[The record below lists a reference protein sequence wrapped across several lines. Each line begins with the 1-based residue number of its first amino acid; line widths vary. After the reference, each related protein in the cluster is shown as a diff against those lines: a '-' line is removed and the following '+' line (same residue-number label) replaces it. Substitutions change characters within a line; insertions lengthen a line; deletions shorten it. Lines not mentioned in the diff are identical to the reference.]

1 MTTRSH
7 SPLVELCF
15 LIEAPFMLDAP
26 DIDFN
31 DWVIERF
38 MGDFWVFGYGSL
50 MWNPGFEFIEQ
61 RRASI
66 NGLHRSLCVYSW
78 VHRGTRENPG
88 LVFGLDEGGSC
99 EGVAYKI
106 SSDLRPAVIN
116 YLRERELVT
125 NVYHE
130 IWSDIVLIDGSTT
143 NSLVY
148 AVDREHAQYAGNL
161 SHDEQLAIVETA
173 VGNSGVNRDYVINT
187 VQQLLDHNI
196 RDVALERLREDL
208 LI

>member
-1 MTTRSH
+1 
-7 SPLVELCF
+7 
-15 LIEAPFMLDAP
+15 MLDAP